1 MKKKVEELSPAEIV
15 SIFPTPVYR
24 CFFSRQFSIQ
34 EKTCFDKQLQDLESN
49 IGNTVTKSSYV
60 LNAKPLRHIKK
71 ELELR
76 LQHYLDQVLNAEKN
90 TKLYITQSWMNK
102 TLTNEWHHEHTHP
115 NSYVSGVLYL
125 SADKNKDKIFF
136 DSHRPPPIIPTLKRN
151 NLWNSSAYWLPVETG
166 NLILFPSSLAHRVNN
181 KQGNNER
188 ISLSFNTFIKGTL
201 GSVGRLTALKI

>member
-1 MKKKVEELSPAEIV
+1 MKKKVEELSPAEIA

-34 EKTCFDKQLQDLESN
+34 EKTFFDKQLQDIERN

-76 LQHYLDQVLNAEKN
+76 LQHYLNHVLNAEKD
-90 TKLYITQSWMNK
+90 TKLYITQSWMNR
-102 TLTNEWHHEHTHP
+102 TLPNEWHHEHTHP

-125 SADKNKDKIFF
+125 SADKNQDKIFF
-136 DSHRPPPIIPTLKRN
+136 DSHRPPAIGPAIKDN
-151 NLWNSSAYWLPVETG
+151 NPWNSSAYWFPVETG
-166 NLILFPSSLAHRVNN
+166 NLLLFPSSLPHRVHH
-181 KQGNNER
+181 KQGHNER
-188 ISLSFNTFIKGTL
+188 ISLSFNTFLKGKL
-201 GSVGRLTALKI
+201 GSVSTLTALKL